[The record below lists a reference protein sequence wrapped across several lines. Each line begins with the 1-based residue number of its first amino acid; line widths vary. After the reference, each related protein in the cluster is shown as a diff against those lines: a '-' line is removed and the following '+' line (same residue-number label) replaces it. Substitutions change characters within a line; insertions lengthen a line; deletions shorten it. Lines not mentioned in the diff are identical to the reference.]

1 MTVKTR
7 LLQLLE
13 AHKGETLSGESLAAE
28 LQCTRAAIWKA
39 VKALREE
46 GYVIT
51 AGTNRGYMLSRES
64 SPLSLEGIR
73 AHLEHPDVYM
83 KFYEELESTN
93 QTAKEAVVARAAG
106 HGSFVLA
113 RTQTAGRGRRGR
125 EFYSPKDAGL
135 YLSVILEPKEK
146 LRDSLLLT
154 TAAATAVYRAV
165 REVCE
170 EELSIKWVN
179 DLYCRGKKVCG
190 ILTEAITDF
199 ESGDIEAAIVGIG
212 LNLYEEP
219 EGYPRELSQVAGG
232 IFEDRQAAERIDLNC
247 LVDIEAA
254 IVGIGLNL
262 YEEPEGYP
270 RELSQVAGGIFEDR
284 QAAERIDLNCL
295 VAAVINALLEETG
308 NLHLSEIYGA
318 HNLIPGRW
326 ITITDGTHSRT
337 AQALSIYEDGRLEV
351 QEEDGSISLLS
362 YGEVSVLP
370 FSY

>member
-73 AHLEHPDVYM
+73 AHLELPDIYM

-219 EGYPRELSQVAGG
+219 G
-232 IFEDRQAAERIDLNC
+232 
-247 LVDIEAA
+247 
-254 IVGIGLNL
+254 
-262 YEEPEGYP
+262 GYP

-308 NLHLSEIYGA
+308 NLHLSEIYVA
-318 HNLIPGRW
+318 HNLIPGRR

>member
-7 LLQLLE
+7 LRQLLE

-219 EGYPRELSQVAGG
+219 GGYPRELSQVAGG
-232 IFEDRQAAERIDLNC
+232 IFEDRQAAERIDLN
-247 LVDIEAA
+247 
-254 IVGIGLNL
+254 
-262 YEEPEGYP
+262 Y
-270 RELSQVAGGIFEDR
+270 
-284 QAAERIDLNCL
+284 L

-308 NLHLSEIYGA
+308 NLHLSEIYVA
-318 HNLIPGRW
+318 HNLIPGRR

>member
-219 EGYPRELSQVAGG
+219 GGYPRELSQVAGG
-232 IFEDRQAAERIDLNC
+232 IFEDRQAAERIDLN
-247 LVDIEAA
+247 
-254 IVGIGLNL
+254 
-262 YEEPEGYP
+262 Y
-270 RELSQVAGGIFEDR
+270 
-284 QAAERIDLNCL
+284 L

-308 NLHLSEIYGA
+308 NLHLSEIYVA
-318 HNLIPGRW
+318 HNLIPGRR

>member
-64 SPLSLEGIR
+64 SRLSLEGIC
-73 AHLEHPDVYM
+73 AHLDRTDVYM
-83 KFYEELESTN
+83 KLYEEVRSTN
-93 QTAKEAVVARAAG
+93 QTAKEAVVAKGAG
-106 HGSFVLA
+106 HGSLILA

-125 EFYSPKDAGL
+125 TFYSPKDAGL
-135 YLSVILEPKEK
+135 YLSVILEPKES

-165 REVCE
+165 REVCGV
-170 EELSIKWVN
+170 ELSIKWVN
-179 DLYCRGKKVCG
+179 DLYCRGRKVCG

-219 EGYPRELSQVAGG
+219 GGYPPELSEVAGG
-232 IFEDRQAAERIDLNC
+232 IFSDREAAESIDGNRLAAA
-247 LVDIEAA
+247 LV
-254 IVGIGLNL
+254 NM
-262 YEEPEGYP
+262 
-270 RELSQVAGGIFEDR
+270 
-284 QAAERIDLNCL
+284 
-295 VAAVINALLEETG
+295 LLEETRD
-308 NLHLSEIYGA
+308 LHLSEIYIKQ
-318 HNLIPGRW
+318 NLIPGKR
-326 ITITDGTHSRT
+326 IQITDGVNSRM
-337 AQALSIYEDGRLEV
+337 AQAIAICEDGRLQV
-351 QEEDGSISLLS
+351 QEEDGSFSLLS

-370 FSY
+370 SL